1 MMRRA
6 GRIEPG
12 SGDAVFTGQSGLS
25 NPARIAFTKARLSF
39 FVRPLTEGTVI
50 GGSFAAESFAMVEA
64 VVKAVLD
71 DAGATTGV
79 DDAAV
84 TPWAEAVGTVPS
96 GGSPSPGAGPASLLA
111 AQAREARRATERNTV
126 IDEYLLNKV

>member
-1 MMRRA
+1 M
-6 GRIEPG
+6 
-12 SGDAVFTGQSGLS
+12 S

-96 GGSPSPGAGPASLLA
+96 GGSPSTPGAGPASLLA